1 MFKTIATSSSHQL
14 LLKSVGYGLENEDLT
29 VMIQAL
35 TFARDE
41 LDMDNMDAVHRLGEI
56 IEALELAINE
66 EIVDSHS

>member
-14 LLKSVGYGLENEDLT
+14 LLKSAGYGLENEDLT

-41 LDMDNMDAVHRLGEI
+41 LDMGNMDAIYRLGNI
-56 IEALELAINE
+56 IEALEKALE
-66 EIVDSHS
+66 QE